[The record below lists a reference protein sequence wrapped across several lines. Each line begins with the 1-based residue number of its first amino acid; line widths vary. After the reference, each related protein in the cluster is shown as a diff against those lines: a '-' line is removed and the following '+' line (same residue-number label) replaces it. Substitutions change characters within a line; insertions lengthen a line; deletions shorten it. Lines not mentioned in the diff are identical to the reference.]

1 MCMFEIVK
9 KCKIALPAQDQ
20 VADERYRIVLWFTV
34 MLAVLQETT
43 SAEKKVEILYSSRG
57 YFSASQVSLD
67 MLCYF
72 KVKNVKSEDLQ

>member
-1 MCMFEIVK
+1 
-9 KCKIALPAQDQ
+9 
-20 VADERYRIVLWFTV
+20 

-67 MLCYF
+67 MLCR
-72 KVKNVKSEDLQ
+72 VHATGRNCRQMRRKNVFDTKKISFNENEWRKKFSS